1 MGSLWDLGTLEI
13 MNSGAGLLFVDIPP
27 EILAEE
33 KEGMISESVPRTS
46 APLSLTPHPGT
57 VLPAL
62 ALPTEALHLGQDA
75 EWQPHQ
81 HQQPRVASV
90 HQGHPQA
97 ARLLSGSLPIVQ
109 RKQPAKVCECKK
121 KEFTGVSHTS
131 QGPVSVLSL
140 EPLRASLT
148 FLTIPVNSSSLH

>member
-13 MNSGAGLLFVDIPP
+13 MNSGAGLLFVDTPP

-121 KEFTGVSHTS
+121 KGVHRREPHVPVACVSAQSGTT
-131 QGPVSVLSL
+131 QG
-140 EPLRASLT
+140 LT
-148 FLTIPVNSSSLH
+148 YIPDNPRK

>member
-13 MNSGAGLLFVDIPP
+13 MNSGAGLLFVDVPP

-46 APLSLTPHPGT
+46 GPLSLTPHPGT

-62 ALPTEALHLGQDA
+62 ALPPEALPLGQDA

-81 HQQPRVASV
+81 HQQPRVASL
-90 HQGHPQA
+90 HP
-97 ARLLSGSLPIVQ
+97 GSSPGCQSPVG
-109 RKQPAKVCECKK
+109 KPTDCAEKTV
-121 KEFTGVSHTS
+121 S
-131 QGPVSVLSL
+131 QGL
-140 EPLRASLT
+140 
-148 FLTIPVNSSSLH
+148 

>member
-13 MNSGAGLLFVDIPP
+13 MNSGAGLLFVDVPP

-33 KEGMISESVPRTS
+33 KEGMISESVRRTS
-46 APLSLTPHPGT
+46 GPLSLTPHPGT

-62 ALPTEALHLGQDA
+62 ALPPEALPLGQDA

-90 HQGHPQA
+90 HP
-97 ARLLSGSLPIVQ
+97 GSPPGCQTPVG
-109 RKQPAKVCECKK
+109 KPTDCAEKTV
-121 KEFTGVSHTS
+121 S
-131 QGPVSVLSL
+131 QGL
-140 EPLRASLT
+140 
-148 FLTIPVNSSSLH
+148 

>member
-13 MNSGAGLLFVDIPP
+13 MNSGAGLLFVDVRP

-46 APLSLTPHPGT
+46 GPLSLTPHPGT

-62 ALPTEALHLGQDA
+62 ALPTEALPLGQDA

-81 HQQPRVASV
+81 HQRLVWLQCI
-90 HQGHPQA
+90 QGHPQA
-97 ARLLSGSLPIVQ
+97 ARLLSGSLPTVQ
-109 RKQPAKVCECKK
+109 RKQSAKVCECNKK
-121 KEFTGVSHTS
+121 AVHR
-131 QGPVSVLSL
+131 P
-140 EPLRASLT
+140 EPH
-148 FLTIPVNSSSLH
+148 IPVACVSAQSGTTQGLTYIPDNPRK